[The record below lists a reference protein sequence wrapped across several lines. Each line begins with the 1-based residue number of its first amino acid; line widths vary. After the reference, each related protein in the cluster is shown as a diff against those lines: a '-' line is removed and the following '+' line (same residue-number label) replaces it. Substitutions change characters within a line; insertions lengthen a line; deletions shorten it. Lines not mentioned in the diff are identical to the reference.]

1 MAHDTEWCEPCE
13 KWVAKGHGAKKHKTN
28 YLVQQNLKYLK
39 SSGIP
44 IKMPTKHKKMLEFTH
59 EKGLGLLEDMNMLMF
74 GFGPD
79 AAAYKKKRAK
89 KKKSCGCKH
98 V

>member
-1 MAHDTEWCEPCE
+1 MRR
-13 KWVAKGHGAKKHKTN
+13 VLGNFGLLIN
-28 YLVQQNLKYLK
+28 
-39 SSGIP
+39 
-44 IKMPTKHKKMLEFTH
+44 MPTKHKKMLKLTH

-79 AAAYKKKRAK
+79 AAAYKKKKA

>member
-1 MAHDTEWCEPCE
+1 MT
-13 KWVAKGHGAKKHKTN
+13 
-28 YLVQQNLKYLK
+28 
-39 SSGIP
+39 
-44 IKMPTKHKKMLEFTH
+44 TKHKKMLKMTH

-79 AAAYKKKRAK
+79 AAEYKKKKAK
-89 KKKSCGCKH
+89 KRSKRN

>member
-1 MAHDTEWCEPCE
+1 
-13 KWVAKGHGAKKHKTN
+13 
-28 YLVQQNLKYLK
+28 
-39 SSGIP
+39 
-44 IKMPTKHKKMLEFTH
+44 MPTKHKKMLEFTH

-79 AAAYKKKRAK
+79 AAEYKKKKAK
-89 KKKSCGCKH
+89 KKSSCGCKH

>member
-1 MAHDTEWCEPCE
+1 M
-13 KWVAKGHGAKKHKTN
+13 
-28 YLVQQNLKYLK
+28 
-39 SSGIP
+39 
-44 IKMPTKHKKMLEFTH
+44 TH
-59 EKGLGLLEDMNMLMF
+59 EKGLTLLEDMNMLMF

-79 AAAYKKKRAK
+79 AEVYKKKSAK

>member
-1 MAHDTEWCEPCE
+1 M
-13 KWVAKGHGAKKHKTN
+13 
-28 YLVQQNLKYLK
+28 
-39 SSGIP
+39 S
-44 IKMPTKHKKMLEFTH
+44 TKHKKMLKMTH

-79 AAAYKKKRAK
+79 VDAYKKKKAK
-89 KKKSCGCKH
+89 KKSSGCKH

>member
-1 MAHDTEWCEPCE
+1 LEW
-13 KWVAKGHGAKKHKTN
+13 KFGMTVRR
-28 YLVQQNLKYLK
+28 
-39 SSGIP
+39 
-44 IKMPTKHKKMLEFTH
+44 KKMLQMTH

-89 KKKSCGCKH
+89 KKTSCGCKH

>member
-1 MAHDTEWCEPCE
+1 M
-13 KWVAKGHGAKKHKTN
+13 
-28 YLVQQNLKYLK
+28 
-39 SSGIP
+39 S
-44 IKMPTKHKKMLEFTH
+44 TKHKKMLKMTH

-79 AAAYKKKRAK
+79 VDAYKKKKA